1 MTMKKAKKFSIGI
14 GITLAAVAAIVLVN
28 KVANW
33 FEGDA
38 PKGDEGDEED
48 DRECGL
54 KKADASLDMRNE
66 ARRARPLYG
75 ACDCVET
82 ADSECCGDSCG

>member
-14 GITLAAVAAIVLVN
+14 GITLAAVAAIVVVN

-33 FEGDA
+33 FEGDS
-38 PKGDEGDEED
+38 PRGDEED
-48 DRECGL
+48 DSECGL

-66 ARRARPLYG
+66 ARRARPLYE
-75 ACDCVET
+75 ACDCEAT
-82 ADSECCGDSCG
+82 AGPECCGESCG

>member
-1 MTMKKAKKFSIGI
+1 MKKAKKFSIGI
-14 GITLAAVAAIVLVN
+14 GITLAAVAAIVVVN

-38 PKGDEGDEED
+38 PKGDEED
-48 DRECGL
+48 DSECGL
-54 KKADASLDMRNE
+54 KKADASLNMRNE
-66 ARRARPLYG
+66 ARARPLYE

-82 ADSECCGDSCG
+82 DSAECCGESCG